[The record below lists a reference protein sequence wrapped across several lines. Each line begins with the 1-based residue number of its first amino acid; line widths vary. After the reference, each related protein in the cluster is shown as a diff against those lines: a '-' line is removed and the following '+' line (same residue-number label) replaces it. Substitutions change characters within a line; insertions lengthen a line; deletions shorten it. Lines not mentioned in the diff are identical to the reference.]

1 MMNNMS
7 KGNEGS
13 ATTAKKELDQF
24 KLSLKVFVGCY
35 IFLFILSPQLKAA
48 LGEIKLIAIL
58 LSGVGGLALIN
69 IVAFGAIGILSGAS
83 YVTAT
88 RKDEKGFLSILMGAA
103 LSLAIVLSLKGKNA
117 EISIEGFAD
126 QTYSVGALIGFGVIG
141 YFSYSMAREGVSSLT
156 KEYLMASMGVGCL
169 MLLIYSGSGIIETA
183 DFFYRYLMLVATAYI
198 GIFFGN
204 TKRDK
209 RY

>member
-1 MMNNMS
+1 
-7 KGNEGS
+7 
-13 ATTAKKELDQF
+13 
-24 KLSLKVFVGCY
+24 
-35 IFLFILSPQLKAA
+35 
-48 LGEIKLIAIL
+48 
-58 LSGVGGLALIN
+58 
-69 IVAFGAIGILSGAS
+69 
-83 YVTAT
+83 
-88 RKDEKGFLSILMGAA
+88 
-103 LSLAIVLSLKGKNA
+103 
-117 EISIEGFAD
+117 
-126 QTYSVGALIGFGVIG
+126 
-141 YFSYSMAREGVSSLT
+141 MAREGVSSLT